1 MPKAPIRDSKKEE
14 NMDLDFVYS
23 LIFALSIFLTTYLAV
38 YSIRK
43 IYLALKPRYK
53 KDDQIA
59 KAIKVALM
67 SSSYATIRFYQAMA
81 ELNNKNVA
89 DWANRINEAYS
100 SLRTAA
106 NEYTLALLISMG
118 VDPQLG
124 KMVMDSL
131 NKEILALMKSSMEA
145 MSAEM
150 VQTEVDRWLSSMD
163 GDVIHH

>member
-1 MPKAPIRDSKKEE
+1 
-14 NMDLDFVYS
+14 MDLDFVYS
-23 LIFALSIFLTTYLAV
+23 LIFALSIFLITYLAV

-67 SSSYATIRFYQAMA
+67 SSSYATVRFYQAMA

-150 VQTEVDRWLSSMD
+150 VQTEVDRWLSSME